1 MEAAR
6 TVKLTGEP
14 VSREMEDII
23 KRLNNNERVDIEEI
37 NATREITVARSVVNY
52 STPTDM
58 LENRGEIRKNALN
71 ILMESG
77 SAVLDENGRVSYN
90 GNVKREARFDVV
102 LGLPASGKS
111 SSLCDKISEEFGSRI
126 IDNDEAK
133 KLLPEYNNG
142 WGAGVVHDESQR
154 VSEAQLEICLTSKEN
169 IVFPKVGGNLRKIEK
184 TIRKAKR
191 YGYKVYV
198 HYVDLSRNKAL
209 GRMLSRFIETG
220 RFLSPDLIEKYDNVR
235 EGNRIL
241 NTYNKLKERCDFNGR
256 NDEGTM
262 FMSAGIR
269 GYGNIREEA
278 SAKVTEH
285 QLEHP
290 EMWENLTYEEWDQ
303 LYTKIGYGLEKED
316 LIDLSKYED
325 LEEKERRYSEY
336 VKKNYEEWI
345 KMTPKE
351 QLIITKKI
359 YSGELKP

>member
-184 TIRKAKR
+184 NL
-191 YGYKVYV
+191 Y
-198 HYVDLSRNKAL
+198 
-209 GRMLSRFIETG
+209 
-220 RFLSPDLIEKYDNVR
+220 
-235 EGNRIL
+235 IL
-241 NTYNKLKERCDFNGR
+241 
-256 NDEGTM
+256 
-262 FMSAGIR
+262 
-269 GYGNIREEA
+269 
-278 SAKVTEH
+278 
-285 QLEHP
+285 
-290 EMWENLTYEEWDQ
+290 
-303 LYTKIGYGLEKED
+303 
-316 LIDLSKYED
+316 
-325 LEEKERRYSEY
+325 
-336 VKKNYEEWI
+336 
-345 KMTPKE
+345 
-351 QLIITKKI
+351 
-359 YSGELKP
+359 